1 MPHCSPGY
9 HNQIVKE
16 FFNVEVVDE
25 AAAAADGL
33 GSRVKIVFSCD
44 DDGAAALDTISRFA
58 IHAEA
63 ASRSRLDANHLCFSL
78 RVCCLLHM
86 RQRILI
92 RDCRGSG

>member
-16 FFNVEVVDE
+16 LFNVKVVDE
-25 AAAAADGL
+25 SAAAADGL
-33 GSRVKIVFSCD
+33 HSRVIFILSSD
-44 DDGAAALDTISRFA
+44 DDFSAALNTISRFT

-78 RVCCLLHM
+78 IVCCLLHM